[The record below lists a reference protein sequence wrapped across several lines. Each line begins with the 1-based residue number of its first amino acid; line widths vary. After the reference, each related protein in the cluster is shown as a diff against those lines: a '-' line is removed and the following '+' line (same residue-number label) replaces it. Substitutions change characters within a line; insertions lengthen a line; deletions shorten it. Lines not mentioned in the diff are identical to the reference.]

1 MTRWH
6 VATAVLLVLCTLL
19 GGTAYRARVVAH
31 DMARLAAVVDA
42 ARAAES
48 QARADLASL
57 EERHQ
62 VALDEAAEA
71 RRAAERAQAQVV
83 ERVRV
88 VVRRERE
95 VLARPPTVA
104 GARESLARAAAFAEA
119 RVLVLDP
126 LALATSSSSAWQ
138 GAAARWETS
147 AQAVAA
153 HLDAAVAQVGAA
165 RAAARAL
172 GVEVETVRAEGAADV
187 AHVRVQL
194 ARAEERAESRVSRL
208 TRTTAAVGALVAGA
222 GLAAAV
228 MGGALC
234 SDARC
239 REVALGA
246 GGAAAAVG
254 GTAWGLSVAW

>member
-1 MTRWH
+1 VTRWH

-19 GGTAYRARVVAH
+19 GVAAYRARAEAH
-31 DMARLAAVVDA
+31 DLARLAAVVDA
-42 ARAAES
+42 ARAGEA
-48 QARADLASL
+48 QARADLARL
-57 EERHQ
+57 EERHR
-62 VALDEAAEA
+62 VALADAAEA
-71 RRAAERAQAQVV
+71 RRAAEQAQAQVV

-88 VVRRERE
+88 VVRQERE
-95 VLARPPTVA
+95 VLAQPPTVA

-119 RVLVLDP
+119 RHLVLGP
-126 LALATSSSSAWQ
+126 PPAATSTATGWQ

-147 AQAVAA
+147 AEAVAA

-172 GVEVETVRAEGAADV
+172 GVEVEAARAEGAAEA

-208 TRTTAAVGALVAGA
+208 TRTTASVGALVAGA
-222 GLAAAV
+222 GLATAV
-228 MGGALC
+228 VGGALC

-246 GGAAAAVG
+246 GGAAVALG
-254 GTAWGLSVAW
+254 GTTWGLSVVW

>member
-6 VATAVLLVLCTLL
+6 VATAVLLVICTLL
-19 GGTAYRARVVAH
+19 GVAAYRARAEA
-31 DMARLAAVVDA
+31 DELARLAPVVDA
-42 ARAAES
+42 AQAAEA
-48 QARADLASL
+48 QALAQVARL
-57 EERHQ
+57 EERHRA
-62 VALDEAAEA
+62 ALEDAAEA
-71 RRAAERAQAQVV
+71 RRAAEEAQAQVV

-88 VVRRERE
+88 VVRRERK
-95 VLARPPTVA
+95 VLAQPPTVA

-119 RVLVLDP
+119 RHLVLTTLP
-126 LALATSSSSAWQ
+126 LATSSSSAWQ

-147 AQAVAA
+147 AESVAA

-172 GVEVETVRAEGAADV
+172 GVEVETARAGGAAEA

-222 GLAAAV
+222 GLASAV
-228 MGGALC
+228 VGGALC

-254 GTAWGLSVAW
+254 GATWGLSVAW